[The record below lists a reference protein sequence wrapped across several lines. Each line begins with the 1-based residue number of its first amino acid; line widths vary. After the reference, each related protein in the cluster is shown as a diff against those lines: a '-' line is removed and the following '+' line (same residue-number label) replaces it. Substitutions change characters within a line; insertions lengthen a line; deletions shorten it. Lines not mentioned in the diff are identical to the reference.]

1 MRNRL
6 DEAYFLTMAKLFGSI
21 LLILVIVAAA
31 VGIWNGP
38 PV

>member
-1 MRNRL
+1 VRNRL

-21 LLILVIVAAA
+21 ILILVISVAA